1 MVNSYARTAGI
12 ILAFW
17 NVMVLY
23 HQAGCLGSEPTVPE
37 NRVFVIGVD
46 GVRPDALQIADTPAI
61 DELISVGAFTNNTKI
76 LGDRYRDNETIS
88 GLGWSSFLTGVWADK
103 HGVNDNTFRGE
114 NYDEYP
120 HFFAYLKRAFPKAVT
135 GSFVDWE
142 PIDTFILRDADVRE
156 VCPASS
162 KDSLAQKDE
171 KLANKAAKFL
181 AQQNPHAVF
190 VYFGQVDEIGH
201 QDGFHPSVPSYL
213 QALQAVDAHVASL
226 IKAIQSRPEYL
237 AENWLVIISTD
248 HGGRGRKHRGG
259 HDISEIFTTFL
270 IVSGSSS
277 IQGEI
282 KEPSYIVDVP
292 VTALTH
298 LGVPVD
304 AAWQLDGKA
313 VGIRQE
319 FLNDH

>member
-12 ILAFW
+12 VLAFW

-37 NRVFVIGVD
+37 NRVLVIGID

-88 GLGWSSFLTGVWADK
+88 GPGWSSFLTGVWADK

-156 VCPASS
+156 VCPA
-162 KDSLAQKDE
+162 
-171 KLANKAAKFL
+171 
-181 AQQNPHAVF
+181 
-190 VYFGQVDEIGH
+190 
-201 QDGFHPSVPSYL
+201 
-213 QALQAVDAHVASL
+213 
-226 IKAIQSRPEYL
+226 
-237 AENWLVIISTD
+237 
-248 HGGRGRKHRGG
+248 
-259 HDISEIFTTFL
+259 
-270 IVSGSSS
+270 
-277 IQGEI
+277 
-282 KEPSYIVDVP
+282 
-292 VTALTH
+292 
-298 LGVPVD
+298 
-304 AAWQLDGKA
+304 
-313 VGIRQE
+313 
-319 FLNDH
+319 